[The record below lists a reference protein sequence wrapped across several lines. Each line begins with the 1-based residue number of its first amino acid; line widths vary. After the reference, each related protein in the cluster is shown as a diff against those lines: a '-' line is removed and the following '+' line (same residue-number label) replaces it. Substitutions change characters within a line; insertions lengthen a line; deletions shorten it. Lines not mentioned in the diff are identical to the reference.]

1 VKDMNR
7 EDALALAI
15 SNAEAAERLLALSE
29 DPLLGSDGPEMTAEE
44 GSRRLDEQRR
54 AASYAAANTHAHVAQ
69 AWAAIARQL
78 ATHGAERAQ
87 AALERRREEADRRSR
102 S

>member
-1 VKDMNR
+1 MNR

-15 SNAEAAERLLALSE
+15 SNARAAERLLDACE
-29 DPLLGSDGPEMTAEE
+29 DPSRTPDGSEMTAED
-44 GSRRLDEQRR
+44 GSRCLDEKRR
-54 AASYAAANTHAHVAQ
+54 AAGYAGANAHAHLAQ

-87 AALERRREEADRRSR
+87 AALERRRVEADRRSR
-102 S
+102 T

>member
-1 VKDMNR
+1 MNR

-15 SNAEAAERLLALSE
+15 SNARAAERLLDSCE
-29 DPLLGSDGPEMTAEE
+29 DPSRIPDGPEAAAQD
-44 GSRRLDEQRR
+44 GSRRLDEKQR
-54 AASYAAANTHAHVAQ
+54 AASYAGANAHAHVAQ

-87 AALERRREEADRRSR
+87 ATRERRRVEADRRSR
-102 S
+102 T

>member
-1 VKDMNR
+1 MNR

-15 SNAEAAERLLALSE
+15 SNAKAAERLLAMCE
-29 DPLLGSDGPEMTAEE
+29 DPARISDGSEMTAED
-44 GSRRLDEQRR
+44 GSRRLDGERR
-54 AASYAAANTHAHVAQ
+54 AASYDGANAHARVAQ

-87 AALERRREEADRRSR
+87 AALERRRDESDRRSR